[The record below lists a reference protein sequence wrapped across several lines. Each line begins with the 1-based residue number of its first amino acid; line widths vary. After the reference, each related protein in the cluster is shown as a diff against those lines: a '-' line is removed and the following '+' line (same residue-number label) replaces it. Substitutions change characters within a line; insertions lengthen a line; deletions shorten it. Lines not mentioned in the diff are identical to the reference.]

1 MKDVA
6 LQLKNVGK
14 SYGNKV
20 VLESIDFEVRHGS
33 MVALLGTS
41 GAGKS
46 TLFRC
51 LTGEPID
58 SGSIVALGES
68 IHELSPARLRAV
80 HRSGS
85 CSNNCTW

>member
-46 TLFRC
+46 TLF
-51 LTGEPID
+51 
-58 SGSIVALGES
+58 
-68 IHELSPARLRAV
+68 
-80 HRSGS
+80 
-85 CSNNCTW
+85 